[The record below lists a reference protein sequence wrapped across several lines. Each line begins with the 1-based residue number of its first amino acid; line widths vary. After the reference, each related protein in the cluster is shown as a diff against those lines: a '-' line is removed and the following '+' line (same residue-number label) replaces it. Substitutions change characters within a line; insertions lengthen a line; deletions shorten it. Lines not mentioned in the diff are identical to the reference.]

1 MGARH
6 RTEVTVRCHGFC
18 MRACSRCGG
27 GAHLDGSED
36 RHCLVVAVLE
46 ASASVG
52 VFRPHE
58 ILVQRHVCTFASVH
72 MFKRRGH
79 VCTYVYSP
87 SSLVGLLPPFILII
101 QYKYCKYKRCMWKHK
116 WPKYI
121 DPVPVAV
128 GDADG
133 LLCSLQHLAF
143 WCQVPPTPFLG
154 VGPISFWLPLQ
165 QPYPLYSSPIPY
177 FGITAP

>member
-1 MGARH
+1 M
-6 RTEVTVRCHGFC
+6 RCHGFC

-133 LLCSLQHLAF
+133 LLCSILRFGVKSLPRPFWEWDRSAF
-143 WCQVPPTPFLG
+143 G
-154 VGPISFWLPLQ
+154 S
-165 QPYPLYSSPIPY
+165 LYSSPIPY